1 MVMVLVQ
8 RLLKNITGTHLV
20 GSLKISRLEILL
32 IALVEDITG
41 DITEPHLV
49 SSLEIIRIEIL
60 LVTLVEIEILLV
72 TLVESLAEDRDR
84 EGQVAEMIQLMRE
97 IFC

>member
-60 LVTLVEIEILLV
+60 LVTLVE
-72 TLVESLAEDRDR
+72 SLAEDRDR